1 VITTALVALKD
12 LLIESMEKNLDT
24 SRFALL
30 TRIFIRLNDVMT
42 LIGLAGEELFYEMG
56 LSVDITSTLKQVL
69 DEGGL
74 NPHQAFWALDGLVF
88 SLMREGRF
96 DEVAESLLTMEQ
108 LLTEHGFRFR
118 EQVAWAMRK
127 ILFAADQGREDEVRQ
142 AVEYATPKIPDA
154 DNQRVFDYNHAI
166 ALWKLKRHKQA
177 EALCKKVIDEYVEI
191 LGLAA

>member
-1 VITTALVALKD
+1 
-12 LLIESMEKNLDT
+12 M
-24 SRFALL
+24 
-30 TRIFIRLNDVMT
+30 
-42 LIGLAGEELFYEMG
+42 
-56 LSVDITSTLKQVL
+56 L

-74 NPHQAFWALDGLVF
+74 NPHQAFCALDGLVF

-154 DNQRVFDYNHAI
+154 DNQRAFDYNHSI

-177 EALCKKVIDEYVEI
+177 EALCKKVIDEYFEI